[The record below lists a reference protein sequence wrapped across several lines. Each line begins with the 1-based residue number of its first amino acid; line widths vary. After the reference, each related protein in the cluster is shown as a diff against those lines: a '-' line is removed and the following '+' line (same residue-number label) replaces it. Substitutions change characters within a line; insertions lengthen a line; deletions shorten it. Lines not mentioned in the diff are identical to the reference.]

1 MSITIKDIAK
11 LANVSHTTVSR
22 ALNNSPLINEETK
35 SKIKAIAEELH
46 YVPNYSA
53 KSLVL
58 DKSYTIGLFFSSIIQ
73 STSPSFF
80 YETIRG
86 INTVIEEKYNL
97 VVRGVNSYRDY
108 STINNKR
115 FDGIILMSQSDNDN
129 AFIYHVIKQEIPLII
144 LDREV
149 EEKNLINVLSD
160 DEEGTFKA
168 VEHLIQNGHKDIA
181 IIEGK
186 LKFKSA
192 KKRKDGFLKAL
203 IKYKLPINSEFMVE
217 GSYDMKS
224 GYEGMKRLLN
234 LPKRPSAVFC
244 SNDDMAIG
252 AIKAIF
258 DKGLRIP
265 EDISIVGFDD
275 REFSEYTTPSLTT
288 VKRPIEEISI
298 IAGKK
303 LLEVI
308 NGKKYEGEKIY
319 IKTKL
324 ILRDSVLDLNNKRFP
339 INS

>member
-324 ILRDSVLDLNNKRFP
+324 ILRDSVLDLNNKRFL

>member
-97 VVRGVNSYRDY
+97 VVRGVNSYGDY

-324 ILRDSVLDLNNKRFP
+324 ILRDSVLDLNNK
-339 INS
+339 

>member
-129 AFIYHVIKQEIPLII
+129 AFIYHVIKQEIP
-144 LDREV
+144 
-149 EEKNLINVLSD
+149 
-160 DEEGTFKA
+160 
-168 VEHLIQNGHKDIA
+168 
-181 IIEGK
+181 
-186 LKFKSA
+186 
-192 KKRKDGFLKAL
+192 
-203 IKYKLPINSEFMVE
+203 
-217 GSYDMKS
+217 
-224 GYEGMKRLLN
+224 
-234 LPKRPSAVFC
+234 
-244 SNDDMAIG
+244 
-252 AIKAIF
+252 
-258 DKGLRIP
+258 
-265 EDISIVGFDD
+265 
-275 REFSEYTTPSLTT
+275 
-288 VKRPIEEISI
+288 
-298 IAGKK
+298 
-303 LLEVI
+303 
-308 NGKKYEGEKIY
+308 
-319 IKTKL
+319 
-324 ILRDSVLDLNNKRFP
+324 
-339 INS
+339 